1 MIGNTLDKK
10 HRSKDTDQK
19 DTVRVSNDSFH
30 SSLDTRG
37 PQKLNQKPEPGT
49 DTQNINIEPPEVT
62 MKGDLTSAGFNKNKS
77 PVDREPIIKQDVLSI
92 DAGVYN
98 NSSPAKK
105 GTNFN
110 ETLSTEPVL
119 IKEQP

>member
-1 MIGNTLDKK
+1 MILL
-10 HRSKDTDQK
+10 QQ
-19 DTVRVSNDSFH
+19 V
-30 SSLDTRG
+30 
-37 PQKLNQKPEPGT
+37 
-49 DTQNINIEPPEVT
+49 
-62 MKGDLTSAGFNKNKS
+62 NKNKS

-110 ETLSTEPVL
+110 ENTLSTEPGVNNKRAAVEREPDKTKRCQSQMQAL
-119 IKEQP
+119 ITKIACGERT